1 MTVLPAQFLASEPAF
16 KTGRALSAL
25 QAQQG
30 LGRFPGV
37 LFSRRVAA
45 GDAKDVP
52 NDWLTTRFWKGSTC
66 SN

>member
-1 MTVLPAQFLASEPAF
+1 MAVLPAQFLANEPAF
-16 KTGRALSAL
+16 KTGRILSGL
-25 QAQQG
+25 RAQQG
-30 LGRFPGV
+30 LERLPGV
-37 LFSRRVAA
+37 LFSRRVAT